1 MQKIINQKRRNS
13 QNSHSYFFLTIY
25 FFYFKKVFIKDNYK
39 LVQYYFNSI
48 TVFQFFQL
56 WDSFG
61 PLLPPPGGEGGG
73 ESQDSENPKWE
84 TTPSHLV

>member
-39 LVQYYFNSI
+39 IVQYYFNSI

-61 PLLPPPGGEGGG
+61 PLEG
-73 ESQDSENPKWE
+73 NPK
-84 TTPSHLV
+84 TPKTPSGKRHPHI